1 MVQCSTLCA
10 LYTHYSYCGDVLT
23 RFPSYEPIE
32 VVLDTILMHLK
43 LYVSDFLFMTTDI
56 SAEHI
61 ESQEVTNHHELST
74 KSNSCSRLLNMFR
87 FFFYFGLKLLRVSRC
102 LPLLNQPPT
111 ERRSLYSYSTCD
123 SYIYLIQLVLFALY
137 VIFCERGKPIPRF
150 E

>member
-10 LYTHYSYCGDVLT
+10 LYIHYSYCGDVLT

-61 ESQEVTNHHELST
+61 ESREVTNHHELST

-87 FFFYFGLKLLRVSRC
+87 FFLFRFEIVARF
-102 LPLLNQPPT
+102 PLLAT
-111 ERRSLYSYSTCD
+111 SESTFQRNTD
-123 SYIYLIQLVLFALY
+123 HFIRIPH
-137 VIFCERGKPIPRF
+137 VIPIF
-150 E
+150 I

>member
-61 ESQEVTNHHELST
+61 ESREVTNHHELST

-87 FFFYFGLKLLRVSRC
+87 FFFISVWNCCAFPAACHFWINL
-102 LPLLNQPPT
+102 PT
-111 ERRSLYSYSTCD
+111 EHRSLYSYSACD

-137 VIFCERGKPIPRF
+137 VIFCKRGKPIPTF